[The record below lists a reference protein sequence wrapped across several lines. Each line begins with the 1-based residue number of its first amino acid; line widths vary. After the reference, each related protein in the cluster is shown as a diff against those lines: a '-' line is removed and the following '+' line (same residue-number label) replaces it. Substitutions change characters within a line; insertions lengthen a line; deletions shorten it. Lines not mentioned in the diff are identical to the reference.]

1 MKAVR
6 YYSIK
11 TIKDCVTFTCDV
23 CPFFVTVLDFDSLN
37 GSRRTQAARAVNE
50 HAAAQHHRTLAMPS
64 PKAPMLPV
72 R

>member
-1 MKAVR
+1 MKTVR

-11 TIKDCVTFTCDV
+11 TINDCITFTCGL
-23 CPFFVTVLDFDSLN
+23 CSFSVTVLDFDSLN

-50 HAAAQHHRTLAMPS
+50 HAATAHHRPLTMPS
-64 PKAPMLPV
+64 PKAPLLPT